1 MRKESG
7 FSYVIVMFL
16 VAVLS
21 IVSVRALEIT
31 LTREKRDKE
40 AQLLE
45 IGTAYLR
52 AIEQY
57 YNEAPGTARSYP
69 AELSAL
75 LYDERLT
82 RPQRPLRKLFRDP
95 ITGSAT
101 WGVIR
106 NPAGAVIG
114 VHSLSD
120 AKPFKQKGFPIELQS
135 FNGAQRYSDWK
146 FIYQPPIQGQ
156 Q

>member
-1 MRKESG
+1 MRGERG

-21 IVSVRALEIT
+21 VASVRALEIT

-45 IGTAYLR
+45 VGMAYLK

-57 YNEAPGTARSYP
+57 YNEAPGTAQSYP
-69 AELSAL
+69 LELEAL

-95 ITGSAT
+95 ITGSAE
-101 WGVIR
+101 WGVVR
-106 NPAGAVIG
+106 NATGG
-114 VHSLSD
+114 VVGVYSLSS
-120 AKPFKQKGFPIELQS
+120 AKPFKQKGFPVELES
-135 FNGAQRYSDWK
+135 FTEAQHYSDWK
-146 FIYQPPIQGQ
+146 FIYQLPIKGQ
-156 Q
+156 K